1 MQDNIV
7 KTFIYL
13 FFNFGSLGPPYK
25 YITSDVTFAVT
36 DICRRLL
43 KPKMFFP
50 FLSTLAP
57 LVCVSYKHLL
67 QTVLVV
73 VGGFP

>member
-36 DICRRLL
+36 DF
-43 KPKMFFP
+43 KTQNV
-50 FLSTLAP
+50 LSFSLHSCSFG
-57 LVCVSYKHLL
+57 LCE
-67 QTVLVV
+67 
-73 VGGFP
+73 F